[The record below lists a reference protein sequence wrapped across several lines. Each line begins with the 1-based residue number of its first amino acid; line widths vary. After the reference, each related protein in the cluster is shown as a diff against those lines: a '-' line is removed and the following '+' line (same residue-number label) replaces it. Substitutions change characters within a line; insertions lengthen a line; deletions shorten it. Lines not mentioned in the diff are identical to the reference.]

1 MVGLLSGETQLLS
14 TGLSEALALA
24 EQGEVRILAMTA
36 AARMDHAPDVSTI
49 SEQGVD
55 LVFTNWRG
63 FFGAPDLPKVKVR
76 EFQGLLEKMYD
87 TEEWEDIRLKR
98 GWSNLYIS
106 GDDFVAF
113 LDDQEKEMGL
123 LMDELGIR

>member
-1 MVGLLSGETQLLS
+1 
-14 TGLSEALALA
+14 
-24 EQGEVRILAMTA
+24 MTA
-36 AARMDHAPDVSTI
+36 AIRMDHAAEVPTL

-63 FFGAPDLPKVKVR
+63 FFGAPGISAQKVA
-76 EFQGLLEKMYD
+76 EFQNLLEEMYD
-87 TEEWEDIRLKR
+87 TEEWEDIRQKR

-106 GDDFVAF
+106 GDDFIAF
-113 LDDQEKEMGL
+113 LGEQENEMGL